1 MQRETRA
8 EERRRLMPAL
18 IACILLIGV
27 AAWASTLLPTKSNT
41 KQAPTEQVSGEWTL
55 CEWNGQIALFEGD
68 SNEPTE
74 VYEVTVAALP
84 EEEQERLREGIVIES
99 EETLALLL
107 DNYTS

>member
-8 EERRRLMPAL
+8 EERSRLMPVL
-18 IACILLIGV
+18 IACVLLIGI
-27 AAWASTLLPTKSNT
+27 AAWVSALLPVESDTKSV
-41 KQAPTEQVSGEWTL
+41 PTERAAQQML
-55 CEWNGQIALFEGD
+55 REWNGQIALFEGD
-68 SNEPTE
+68 SDEPAE

-99 EETLALLL
+99 EEALASLL

>member
-1 MQRETRA
+1 MQREKRA
-8 EERRRLMPAL
+8 EERNRLMPVL
-18 IACILLIGV
+18 IACVLLIGV
-27 AAWASTLLPTKSNT
+27 AAWVSTLLPADSAKKSM
-41 KQAPTEQVSGEWTL
+41 PTERAAQQML
-55 CEWNGQIALFEGD
+55 REWNGQVALFEGD
-68 SNEPTE
+68 SDEPTE